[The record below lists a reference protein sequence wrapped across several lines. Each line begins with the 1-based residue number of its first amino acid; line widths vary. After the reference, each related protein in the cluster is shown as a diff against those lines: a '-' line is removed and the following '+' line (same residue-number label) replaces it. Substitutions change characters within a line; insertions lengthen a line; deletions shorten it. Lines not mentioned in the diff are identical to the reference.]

1 MRRVIVEGEGVHVL
15 LESKEEEQCVKEI
28 EKAINAQLDTVEPV
42 NVEACPATVF
52 LEDCISAV
60 EEVTAINHCGI
71 FETRKEKNNG

>member
-1 MRRVIVEGEGVHVL
+1 MRRVITNEGVHIL
-15 LESKEEEQCVKEI
+15 LENEEEVQCVEEI